1 MSDPLP
7 LLPAVSLTTGV
18 VDVWVLDLDL
28 PLEERH
34 ALTAPLDD
42 PERTQWTR
50 MRAGGD
56 RWAVARGARR
66 HVLASYLGVAPSKLR
81 FGRGP
86 FGKPWLTDHDALRF
100 SASARGGWA
109 LLAVADGIELGADLE
124 HEHTATEPDAVARE
138 FLSPI
143 ERAAIAAVPP
153 GERRRAFALAWAR
166 HESLR
171 KLHGTGIGEPLPVT
185 SGAVPVVVRNVRAP
199 EHHVAAVAA
208 RSVDWGVRV
217 REFASELAAR

>member
-7 LLPAVSLTTGV
+7 LLPAIALATGV
-18 VDVWVLDLDL
+18 VDVWVLDLDVS
-28 PLEERH
+28 LEERR
-34 ALTAPLDD
+34 ALTEPLEDA
-42 PERTQWTR
+42 ERAQWTR
-50 MRAGGD
+50 MRTDGD

-66 HVLASYLGVAPSKLR
+66 HVLASYLQVPPASLR

-109 LLAVADGIELGADLE
+109 LLAVASGIELGADLE
-124 HEHTATEPDAVARE
+124 SEHTATDPDAVARE

-143 ERAAIAAVPP
+143 EQAAIAAVPP

-171 KLHGTGIGEPLPVT
+171 KLHGTGIGEPLPDA
-185 SGAVPVVVRNVRAP
+185 SGAVPVVVRNVRVP
-199 EHHVAAVAA
+199 EHHVAAIAA

-217 REFASELAAR
+217 REFTCELAAR